1 MFGVRKALLRKDL
14 RTHVVLACHRS
25 PPRPALYERH
35 AALEIRVLKARKTID
50 QPARLQ
56 AKKSIALQ
64 RVVATVVK
72 ICLLRLKQQLNN
84 RKIEVRS

>member
-14 RTHVVLACHRS
+14 RTRVVLAFHRS
-25 PPRPALYERH
+25 PPRPALYEKH

-72 ICLLRLKQQLNN
+72 ICLLRLKQLNN